1 MRTTRRSLAM
11 LALPALAPLPAAGQA
26 KFRIGTYDSR
36 AIAVAYAA
44 SRFNPVGS
52 KMKEMQA
59 AKAAG
64 DQAKVKELEEWGQA
78 FQRQLHR
85 QGFGRVPV
93 DDLLAH
99 VKDRIPE
106 AAARAGVQAVMMQC
120 DWAAAGVEIA
130 DVTEALVALYDP
142 SPRTLNIVRELKGKA
157 PLPLDE
163 IEKHQH

>member
-1 MRTTRRSLAM
+1 MRTTRRSLGW

-44 SRFNPVGS
+44 SRFNPVRG
-52 KMKEMQA
+52 KMKEMEA

-64 DQAKVKELEEWGQA
+64 DQVKVKQLEQWGQA
-78 FQRQLHR
+78 LQRQLHR
-85 QGFGRVPV
+85 QGFSRVPV

-106 AAARAGVQAVMMQC
+106 VAARAGVQAVMMQC
-120 DWAAAGVEIA
+120 DWAAAGVEVV
-130 DVTEALVALYDP
+130 DVTEALVALYEP
-142 SPRTLNIVRELKGKA
+142 SARTLSIVQDMKGKP

-163 IEKHQH
+163 LEKHRH